1 MLAKQALTCLLR
13 TASKQGIKVD
23 KKGTAP
29 ASTTAY
35 ANSGVCLH
43 ISLNALAEILLNG
56 ISGS

>member
-1 MLAKQALTCLLR
+1 MFAKQALTYLFK
-13 TASKQGIKVD
+13 TASKHGINVD

-35 ANSGVCLH
+35 ANSGVCLQ